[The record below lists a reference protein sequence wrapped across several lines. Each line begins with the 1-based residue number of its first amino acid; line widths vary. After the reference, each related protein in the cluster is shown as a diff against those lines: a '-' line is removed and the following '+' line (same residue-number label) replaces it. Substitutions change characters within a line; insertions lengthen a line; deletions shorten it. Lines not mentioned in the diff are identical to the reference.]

1 MLLKKKI
8 PMKYVL
14 GKIRV
19 ELFLVIIYAITF
31 EIFNTYYDNEAINI
45 PIAIPTIVG
54 TIISLLLAFKSNQ
67 AYDRWWEARIVWEP

>member
-14 GKIRV
+14 GKIRI
-19 ELFLVIIYAITF
+19 ELILVVLYATSF
-31 EIFNTYYDNEAINI
+31 EIIHQFYHKISINI
-45 PIAIPTIVG
+45 PIAVPTIIG

-67 AYDRWWEARIVWEP
+67 AYDRWW